1 MEYQTWTRKANAVAA
16 VQKLLKDVPMEY
28 FIIGVD
34 AHSVSAEGSEWSV
47 TVEVD
52 NPPSDADALQE
63 ILGDK
68 ARVKAL
74 RPELVPNEAWVA
86 EMQSRPKL
94 NFNDDKQHE
103 IDSAHMVDE
112 PATDEEIAEEGSPQ
126 TGVESDVDL
135 EQLGEFGLGDN
146 AMNAECPHCGID
158 HYGNGWQMHSDEHK
172 CDDMLFAC
180 LACGGEWGPKI
191 KRRASADR
199 QPTLKGQRLSVVG
212 GKDAANP
219 FREGSKSHAT
229 FAMVQA
235 NPGKTYEE
243 LRDMG
248 ARMRTITHS
257 TKQGWIRAL

>member
-1 MEYQTWTRKANAVAA
+1 MTRNEKALTTMVSSTIVEFYNAYTAQPVKKFQDKATAIRRTAA
-16 VQKLLKDVPMEY
+16 VLDEAGMEFNEFFELKP
-28 FIIGVD
+28 
-34 AHSVSAEGSEWSV
+34 
-47 TVEVD
+47 
-52 NPPSDADALQE
+52 
-63 ILGDK
+63 
-68 ARVKAL
+68 
-74 RPELVPNEAWVA
+74 VA
-86 EMQSRPKL
+86 EEKMPPKL

-112 PATDEEIAEEGSPQ
+112 KEPAEES
-126 TGVESDVDL
+126 VDL
-135 EQLGEFGLGDN
+135 GQLGEFGLGDSEES
-146 AMNAECPHCGID
+146 AECPHCGIN
-158 HYGNGWQMHSDEHK
+158 HRYNGYQCHGDDYECDERVH
-172 CDDMLFAC
+172 AC
-180 LACGGEWGPKI
+180 LACGNEWGKPI
-191 KRRASADR
+191 KRRASTDR
-199 QPTLKGQRLSVVG
+199 QPTLKGQRLAVVG

>member
-1 MEYQTWTRKANAVAA
+1 MNRNEEALQTMVSSTIVEFHNEYAAQPVKKFQDKATAVKRTAA
-16 VQKLLKDVPMEY
+16 VLYEAGME
-28 FIIGVD
+28 F
-34 AHSVSAEGSEWSV
+34 
-47 TVEVD
+47 D
-52 NPPSDADALQE
+52 NVCQ
-63 ILGDK
+63 
-68 ARVKAL
+68 L
-74 RPELVPNEAWVA
+74 RPIPA
-86 EMQSRPKL
+86 KL

-103 IDSAHMVDE
+103 IDSAHIVDE
-112 PATDEEIAEEGSPQ
+112 PATDEEMAEEGSPH

-199 QPTLKGQRLSVVG
+199 QPTLKGYRLSVVG

-219 FREGSKSHAT
+219 FRPGSKSHAT